1 MYENEKGGYRGHS
14 MSNRAVKAYDRGEMP
29 ISKWTKK
36 VLLEELEEVAYDNDI
51 KLEDV
56 GLNRLKL
63 KELQTAFLENSSRH
77 HTGAF
82 YSATNFYAIAE
93 NAASRMTKEYVERII
108 SARPK
113 KSAKTEEEKAAED
126 KKKELR
132 SQAAAVY
139 DKLHIIYTVGTT
151 GLKTQRGVVSRW
163 TSGIMDLDA
172 EYAKTV
178 ELVRKNDAAKVNG
191 WRKLPARHWRQSF
204 VADFDGDIDRY
215 IEKMYGIGDKRRN
228 RSFMA
233 DIERKIRER

>member
-1 MYENEKGGYRGHS
+1 MDEKGGYRGHS
-14 MSNRAVKAYDRGEMP
+14 MSNRAVKAYNRGEMP

-36 VLLEELEEVAYDNDI
+36 VLLEELAEVAYDNDI
-51 KLEDV
+51 ELENV
-56 GLNRLKL
+56 GLNRLTL

-82 YSATNFYAIAE
+82 YSTTNFYSITE
-93 NAASRMTKEYVERII
+93 DAASQMNKEYVERII

-113 KSAKTEEEKAAED
+113 KSAKTEEKKAAED

-151 GLKTQRGVVSRW
+151 GLKTQRGVVKRW

-178 ELVRKNDAAKVNG
+178 EFVRKNDAAKVNG
-191 WRKLPARHWRQSF
+191 WRKLPATHWRQRF
-204 VADFDGDIDRY
+204 VADFDADIDRY
-215 IEKMYGIGDKRRN
+215 IEKMYGIGDKKRK
-228 RSFMA
+228 RSLMA
-233 DIERKIRER
+233 DIERKITL

>member
-1 MYENEKGGYRGHS
+1 M
-14 MSNRAVKAYDRGEMP
+14 DQ
-29 ISKWTKK
+29 K

-51 KLEDV
+51 AFEDI
-56 GLNRLKL
+56 GLSRLTL
-63 KELQTAFLENSSRH
+63 KELQAAFLENSSWH
-77 HTGAF
+77 HTGAL
-82 YSATNFYAIAE
+82 YSATNFYSIADD
-93 NAASRMTKEYVERII
+93 AASRMNKEYVERII

-113 KSAKTEEEKAAED
+113 KSAKTEEKKAAED

-139 DKLHIIYTVGTT
+139 DKMHIIYTVGTT

-204 VADFDGDIDRY
+204 VADFDSDIDRY
-215 IEKMYGIGDKRRN
+215 IEKMYGIGDKKRK
-228 RSFMA
+228 RSLMA
-233 DIERKIRER
+233 DIERKITL

>member
-1 MYENEKGGYRGHS
+1 MALTNEKGGYRGHS

-36 VLLEELEEVAYDNDI
+36 VLLEELAEVAYDNDI
-51 KLEDV
+51 AFENV
-56 GLNRLKL
+56 ALNRLTL
-63 KELQTAFLENSSRH
+63 KELQAAFLENSSRH

-82 YSATNFYAIAE
+82 YSTTNFYSIAE
-93 NAASRMTKEYVERII
+93 DAASRMNKEYVERII

-113 KSAKTEEEKAAED
+113 KSAKTEEKKAAED
-126 KKKELR
+126 KKKEVK

-151 GLKTQRGVVSRW
+151 GLKTQRGVVKRW

-191 WRKLPARHWRQSF
+191 WRKLPATHWRQRF
-204 VADFDGDIDRY
+204 VADFDNDIDRY
-215 IEKMYGIGDKRRN
+215 IEKMYGIGDKKRN
-228 RSFMA
+228 RSLMA
-233 DIERKIRER
+233 DIERKITL

>member
-1 MYENEKGGYRGHS
+1 MTNEKGGYRGHS

-63 KELQTAFLENSSRH
+63 KELQAAFLENSSRH
-77 HTGAF
+77 HTGAL
-82 YSATNFYAIAE
+82 YSATNFYSIAE
-93 NAASRMTKEYVERII
+93 DAASRMNKEYVERII

-172 EYAKTV
+172 EYTKTV

-191 WRKLPARHWRQSF
+191 WRKLPATHWRQSF
-204 VADFDGDIDRY
+204 VADFDSDIDRY
-215 IEKMYGIGDKRRN
+215 IEKMYGIGDKKRK
-228 RSFMA
+228 RSLMA
-233 DIERKIRER
+233 DIERKITL